1 MIRPAISS
9 GSPRRPSGICGRIL
23 AGIPQMTPELARIL
37 LLFLLPW
44 KTDARCGRLPA
55 PSGSPNGG
63 RVADLAIFPGLGT
76 VRSGGIAL
84 TMSLC
89 SATGTF
95 AICSNSPSRARRVRF
110 GPPDRLSPSGEVYLQ
125 PTLTTGH
132 WTGEGGSRERG
143 GEKMVWEPDRFNA
156 RVAHR
161 LRGRP
166 RFELIKARDL
176 ESLATA

>member
-1 MIRPAISS
+1 MSRSRALLS
-9 GSPRRPSGICGRIL
+9 RLGRSDGHPYARAREGDSESVVHRL
-23 AGIPQMTPELARIL
+23 ASA
-37 LLFLLPW
+37 F
-44 KTDARCGRLPA
+44 RL
-55 PSGSPNGG
+55 
-63 RVADLAIFPGLGT
+63 GL
-76 VRSGGIAL
+76 
-84 TMSLC
+84 
-89 SATGTF
+89 
-95 AICSNSPSRARRVRF
+95 ARRVRF
-110 GPPDRLSPSGEVYLQ
+110 GPPDRLSPLGEVYLQ

>member
-1 MIRPAISS
+1 MSSAIYPDPPKTRTAVCGHGEQQRLSNARLRLTFYNAPVAYCGPARPGSAFQQSAVS
-9 GSPRRPSGICGRIL
+9 G
-23 AGIPQMTPELARIL
+23 
-37 LLFLLPW
+37 LLPR
-44 KTDARCGRLPA
+44 ARAR
-55 PSGSPNGG
+55 
-63 RVADLAIFPGLGT
+63 T
-76 VRSGGIAL
+76 
-84 TMSLC
+84 
-89 SATGTF
+89 
-95 AICSNSPSRARRVRF
+95 RARRVRF
-110 GPPDRLSPSGEVYLQ
+110 GPPDRLSPLGEVYLQ

>member
-1 MIRPAISS
+1 MVPTETARLLLNRNLPRARARR
-9 GSPRRPSGICGRIL
+9 GVRRRRPSPPR
-23 AGIPQMTPELARIL
+23 
-37 LLFLLPW
+37 
-44 KTDARCGRLPA
+44 
-55 PSGSPNGG
+55 SP
-63 RVADLAIFPGLGT
+63 P
-76 VRSGGIAL
+76 VR
-84 TMSLC
+84 
-89 SATGTF
+89 
-95 AICSNSPSRARRVRF
+95 RF
-110 GPPDRLSPSGEVYLQ
+110 GPPDRLSPLGEVYLQ

>member
-1 MIRPAISS
+1 ME
-9 GSPRRPSGICGRIL
+9 PSRFSKCC
-23 AGIPQMTPELARIL
+23 
-37 LLFLLPW
+37 FLV
-44 KTDARCGRLPA
+44 T
-55 PSGSPNGG
+55 
-63 RVADLAIFPGLGT
+63 
-76 VRSGGIAL
+76 
-84 TMSLC
+84 
-89 SATGTF
+89 
-95 AICSNSPSRARRVRF
+95 PSRARRVRF
-110 GPPDRLSPSGEVYLQ
+110 GPPDRLSPLGEVYLQ

-176 ESLATA
+176 ESLATERLSNARLRLTFYNAPVAYCGPARPGSAFQQSAVSGLLPRARARRADSGSVDQTDGRFFLDAGATNLD

>member
-1 MIRPAISS
+1 METT
-9 GSPRRPSGICGRIL
+9 GSADVGAWDG
-23 AGIPQMTPELARIL
+23 A
-37 LLFLLPW
+37 
-44 KTDARCGRLPA
+44 
-55 PSGSPNGG
+55 
-63 RVADLAIFPGLGT
+63 VAVQQVLFPGH
-76 VRSGGIAL
+76 
-84 TMSLC
+84 SL
-89 SATGTF
+89 A
-95 AICSNSPSRARRVRF
+95 RARRVRF
-110 GPPDRLSPSGEVYLQ
+110 GPPDRLSPLGEVYLQ

-143 GEKMVWEPDRFNA
+143 GEKMVLEPDRFNA

>member
-1 MIRPAISS
+1 APATSGPGAYRAVAKSEALRAAGCARRYRQSVSS
-9 GSPRRPSGICGRIL
+9 GAYSRSPPR
-23 AGIPQMTPELARIL
+23 A
-37 LLFLLPW
+37 
-44 KTDARCGRLPA
+44 
-55 PSGSPNGG
+55 
-63 RVADLAIFPGLGT
+63 
-76 VRSGGIAL
+76 
-84 TMSLC
+84 
-89 SATGTF
+89 
-95 AICSNSPSRARRVRF
+95 RARRVRF
-110 GPPDRLSPSGEVYLQ
+110 GPPDRLSPLGEVYLQ